1 MPGPFT
7 PEEALNHLRLVT
19 DSIPARL
26 TDLEASAA
34 FLGRLNDTASWAIGD
49 LYDLVRSALDE
60 TIPADAGETARIEYQ
75 NGLHAR
81 ALAGLPSISTGERI
95 LWKLAVGAVFGYGRE
110 PGVVTLDMLWELDSS
125 NRQFVFSILERMK

>member
-19 DSIPARL
+19 ESLPARL

-34 FLGRLNDTASWAIGD
+34 FIGRLNQTAGWIVSP
-49 LYDLVRSALDE
+49 LHQLVAKALDE
-60 TIPADAGETARIEYQ
+60 DVNDAEREVARVAYQ
-75 NGLHAR
+75 NALHER
-81 ALAGLPSISTGERI
+81 AFAGLAGVSTGEHT
-95 LWKLAVGAVFGYGRE
+95 LWQLAVGAVFGYGRD